1 MRPIGKS
8 LLTAALLFAL
18 THTALAQ
25 TADEVIEKHLAAM
38 GGRATLEKVKSR
50 RTTGTVTVSTPLGS
64 LPGTIETL
72 NEAPNKVRMSMKLD
86 LSAMNLGQDVIDQRF
101 DGQSGITMDSLQ
113 GNRDIT
119 GAQLDLMKASSFPS
133 PFLNY
138 KAAGA
143 TVELTG
149 KEKVGD
155 RDAYVVILKSGN
167 GPAPRLYIDAQTYVP
182 IKSVITVNVP
192 QLGRD
197 LEQTSEFSDY
207 RDVDGMKIPF
217 EVKQVSDIQT
227 LTVKL
232 TKVEHNVEVDE
243 KLFSKP

>member
-1 MRPIGKS
+1 MPLRRTTMRPIGKS

-86 LSAMNLGQDVIDQRF
+86 LSAMNLGQDVTDQRF

-113 GNRDIT
+113 GNRDI
-119 GAQLDLMKASSFPS
+119 
-133 PFLNY
+133 
-138 KAAGA
+138 
-143 TVELTG
+143 
-149 KEKVGD
+149 
-155 RDAYVVILKSGN
+155 
-167 GPAPRLYIDAQTYVP
+167 
-182 IKSVITVNVP
+182 
-192 QLGRD
+192 
-197 LEQTSEFSDY
+197 
-207 RDVDGMKIPF
+207 
-217 EVKQVSDIQT
+217 
-227 LTVKL
+227 
-232 TKVEHNVEVDE
+232 
-243 KLFSKP
+243 